1 MLKHTNTAPA
11 GHHADP
17 AEESGRAAATPPLP
31 DLGSTDLRTL
41 RATQDPALAAAVEGA
56 LLNTASLA
64 DIWYS
69 GGGEAGALREAD
81 PAVTRRDPDN

>member
-1 MLKHTNTAPA
+1 M
-11 GHHADP
+11 
-17 AEESGRAAATPPLP
+17 P